1 MAETGPCSINM
12 DYTEVILKQSE
23 IIEELTKLNVEIIQ
37 LLSQYT
43 SCEKYEN
50 KLGDITSRT

>member
-1 MAETGPCSINM
+1 M
-12 DYTEVILKQSE
+12 DYTELILKQSE

-50 KLGDITSRT
+50 KLVDITSRT